1 MVLLIYNFSST
12 HVHTCGAMQYFAWKI
27 LFLFIKIEIY
37 MWQNVGISPRGIVYM
52 MRNLDIEVSY
62 TIHENDYWHDK

>member
-1 MVLLIYNFSST
+1 MENPISS
-12 HVHTCGAMQYFAWKI
+12 CQ
-27 LFLFIKIEIY
+27 IEIY

-52 MRNLDIEVSY
+52 TRNLDIEVSY